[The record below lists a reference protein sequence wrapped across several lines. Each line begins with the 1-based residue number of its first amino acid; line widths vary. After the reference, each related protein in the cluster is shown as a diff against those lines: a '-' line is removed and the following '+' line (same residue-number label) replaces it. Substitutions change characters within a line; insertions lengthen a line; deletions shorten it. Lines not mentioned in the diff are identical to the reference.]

1 MAILVTYCYATSY
14 HKLSNLEKHTFI
26 ILQFLWVRNLTCLSW
41 VLCSKPPKAAE
52 KVATG
57 LHCHLEAQVGG
68 SPSLNACRLLAEC
81 VPLQPMTEGPSCLLD
96 IG

>member
-1 MAILVTYCYATSY
+1 MPAQSGL
-14 HKLSNLEKHTFI
+14 KLHISI